1 MTPGSSTPPH
11 ITLITPDSSGEIDRV
26 VEGGVIPVS
35 AYVEAS
41 LPTNVSVIPDIYS
54 DYDRTLEI
62 EKEIVKASRNY
73 GNAINEIVHN
83 GDIKGLEP
91 LTYDLTLQLAAVAA
105 DRAIRL
111 AEVGIEGM
119 NVAMSPPKLTQTYS
133 FMGRADDW
141 RAWQKE
147 QSYQWM
153 ILRLLAG
160 AEDDFQSQ
168 MPTLFRRFRTKI
180 GKWRQ
185 DRIATARGSNGM
197 HSCYLARHQPVIEEL
212 GYPLTEVP
220 SLVLDH
226 GIRRDSVKRQK
237 IAEAGEATL
246 APLIQACGIEGH
258 RARGLGNLMGRLYPE
273 SRLECRTRN
282 AETYRQ
288 YFDRWDVDGMITAT
302 GHTWHDPS
310 AYFWTE
316 CNHRNLPTVILQH
329 GGQYGYDDKQP
340 GFFALD
346 QTLPT
351 KFVSWGW
358 DRYSNAFD
366 DLNRRAQIVPLPDPR
381 LSSMENGWQ
390 PDQKRESLLIIPLSK
405 FRSLEVRFG
414 SIANDG
420 RLLSLRQTAANV
432 IEHCAS
438 NFDKII
444 VTYRGAS
451 FDADPLNDLL
461 ANYGSHVEVLS
472 SNEVPASQLFERA
485 SAVFWDVT
493 ATGPFESLTYRLP
506 TVVLMRSGRWAKDAA
521 WAEELFIESGVGAY
535 NANEVGEKLVHFS
548 RNPSDWTKALST
560 IQPVLDFYALSKKD
574 WRNDWMNFLGGLN
587 DHVST

>member
-1 MTPGSSTPPH
+1 LTSNSSTATK
-11 ITLITPDSSGEIDRV
+11 ITLITPNNSGEIDPV
-26 VEGGVIPVS
+26 AEGGVIPVS
-35 AYVEAS
+35 AYVEAT
-41 LPTNVSVIPDIYS
+41 LPANVSTIPDVYS
-54 DYDRTLEI
+54 DYEKTLQI
-62 EKEIVKASRNY
+62 EKEIISASRNY
-73 GNAINEIVHN
+73 GDAINEIADPGN
-83 GDIKGLEP
+83 IEGAEP

-111 AEVGIEGM
+111 AEIGVDGM
-119 NVAMSPPKLTQTYS
+119 NVTLSPSKVSQTYN

-141 RAWQKE
+141 RTWQKK
-147 QSYQWM
+147 QSYQWL

-160 AEDDFQSQ
+160 AEDDFQTQ
-168 MPTLFRRFRTKI
+168 MPSIYRRYRTKL

-185 DRIATARGSNGM
+185 DRIAAARGGNGM
-197 HSCYLARHQPVIEEL
+197 HSCYLARHKPVMDEL
-212 GYPLTEVP
+212 AFPLTEVP

-226 GIRRDSVKRQK
+226 GTQRDAVKRQK
-237 IAEAGEATL
+237 IEAAGEVTL
-246 APLIQACGIEGH
+246 APLIEACGIVGR
-258 RARGLGNLMGRLYPE
+258 RAKGLGKLMGRLYPE
-273 SRLECRTRN
+273 SRLECRSRN
-282 AETYRQ
+282 GEAYQR
-288 YFDRWDVDGMITAT
+288 YFDRWNVDGMITAT

-310 AYFWTE
+310 AFFWTE

-358 DRYSNAFD
+358 DKYSSAFD
-366 DLNRRAQIVPLPDPR
+366 DLDRRAHIIPLPDPR
-381 LSSMENGWQ
+381 LSSMKGGWR
-390 PDQKRESLLIIPLSK
+390 PDQKRENLLIVPLSK

-432 IEHCAS
+432 IERCAS
-438 NFDKII
+438 DFDKII

-451 FDADPLNDLL
+451 FDTDPLNDLL
-461 ANYGSHVEVLS
+461 ANYGDRVEVLS

-493 ATGPFESLTYRLP
+493 ATGPFESLTYKLP

-521 WAEELFIESGVGAY
+521 WAEELFIKSGVGAY
-535 NANEVGEKLVHFS
+535 NADEAGEKLVHFS
-548 RNPSDWTKALST
+548 HNPSDWTKALSM
-560 IQPVLDFYALSKKD
+560 IQPVLQFFALSKKD
-574 WRNDWMNFLGGLN
+574 WRKDWMNFLGSLN
-587 DHVST
+587 SSVHT